1 MIHVETKRKKERLL
15 PGHLLSLLL
24 IGGVLYLF
32 LVGTQGMTAKTEA
45 EQRNMLDQAI
55 RRATIQCYAIEGR
68 YPPSVEYLEEHYGL
82 STDREKYHVF
92 YDGWAS
98 NIMPD
103 ITVFPA
109 SEEEEGLSWQ

>member
-1 MIHVETKRKKERLL
+1 MIHVEQKKKQNRSFFGYLIS
-15 PGHLLSLLL
+15 GLL
-24 IGGVLYLF
+24 IGGFLYLF
-32 LVGTQGMTAKTEA
+32 LIGTQGIASKTES
-45 EQRNMLDQAI
+45 EQLNVLDQAI

-68 YPPSVEYLEEHYGL
+68 YPPSVEYLEEHYGI
-82 STDREKYHVF
+82 SIDREKYHVF

-109 SEEEEGLSWQ
+109 SKEEEGLSWQ

>member
-1 MIHVETKRKKERLL
+1 MIHVEQKKKQNRFSFGYLIS
-15 PGHLLSLLL
+15 GLL
-24 IGGVLYLF
+24 IGGFLYLF
-32 LVGTQGMTAKTEA
+32 LIGTQGIASKTES
-45 EQRNMLDQAI
+45 EQLNVLDQAI

-68 YPPSVEYLEEHYGL
+68 NPPSVEYLEEHYGI
-82 STDREKYHVF
+82 SIDREKYYVF

-109 SEEEEGLSWQ
+109 SKEEEGLSWQ

>member
-1 MIHVETKRKKERLL
+1 MIHVEMKRKIER
-15 PGHLLSLLL
+15 PIFGFLLSLIL
-24 IGGVLYLF
+24 IGGFLGLF
-32 LVGTQGMTAKTEA
+32 LLGTRGISSKTEA
-45 EQRNMLDQAI
+45 EQLSVLKQAI
-55 RRATIQCYAIEGR
+55 QRASIQCYAIEGR

-82 STDREKYHVF
+82 SIDREKYHVF

-109 SEEEEGLSWQ
+109 SEEEEGLSWR

>member
-1 MIHVETKRKKERLL
+1 MIHVEQKKKQNRSFFGYLIS
-15 PGHLLSLLL
+15 GLL
-24 IGGVLYLF
+24 IGGFLYLF
-32 LVGTQGMTAKTEA
+32 LIGTQGIASKTES
-45 EQRNMLDQAI
+45 EQLNVLDQAI

-68 YPPSVEYLEEHYGL
+68 YPPSVEYLEEHYGI
-82 STDREKYHVF
+82 SIDREKYYVI

-109 SEEEEGLSWQ
+109 SKEEEGLSWQ

>member
-1 MIHVETKRKKERLL
+1 MIRVERKRKPIRPFWGYLVSVVLMGSLL
-15 PGHLLSLLL
+15 YLLL
-24 IGGVLYLF
+24 IG
-32 LVGTQGMTAKTEA
+32 TQSLAAKTDS
-45 EQRNMLDQAI
+45 EQLQVLDQAI

-82 STDREKYHVF
+82 SIDREKYYVF

-103 ITVFPA
+103 ITIFPA
-109 SEEEEGLSWQ
+109 SNEEEGFSWQ

>member
-1 MIHVETKRKKERLL
+1 MIHVEQKRKKER
-15 PGHLLSLLL
+15 PSFGYLLSALLL
-24 IGGVLYLF
+24 GGCLYLF
-32 LVGTQGMTAKTEA
+32 LLGTQGIAARTET
-45 EQRNMLDQAI
+45 EQLNVLDQAI

-82 STDREKYHVF
+82 SIDREKYHVF

-103 ITVFPA
+103 ITIFPV
-109 SEEEEGLSWQ
+109 SEEEEGISWQ

>member
-1 MIHVETKRKKERLL
+1 MIHVERKQKQTRSVFGYLI
-15 PGHLLSLLL
+15 SILL
-24 IGGVLYLF
+24 IGAFLYLF
-32 LVGTQGMTAKTEA
+32 LIGTQGIASKA
-45 EQRNMLDQAI
+45 ESEQLNVLDQAI

-82 STDREKYHVF
+82 SIDREKYHVF

-103 ITVFPA
+103 ITIFPA
-109 SEEEEGLSWQ
+109 SDKEEGFAWQ

>member
-1 MIHVETKRKKERLL
+1 MIHVERKRNETRSFFSYLF
-15 PGHLLSLLL
+15 SILL
-24 IGGVLYLF
+24 IGGFLYLF
-32 LVGTQGMTAKTEA
+32 LIGTKGIAFKA
-45 EQRNMLDQAI
+45 ESEQLNVLDQAI

-82 STDREKYHVF
+82 SIDREKYYVF

-98 NIMPD
+98 NIMPE

-109 SEEEEGLSWQ
+109 SDEEEGLSWQ

>member
-1 MIHVETKRKKERLL
+1 MIHVEQKKKQNRSVFGYLFS
-15 PGHLLSLLL
+15 GLL
-24 IGGVLYLF
+24 IGGFLYLF
-32 LVGTQGMTAKTEA
+32 LIGTQGIASKTES
-45 EQRNMLDQAI
+45 EQLNVLDQAI

-68 YPPSVEYLEEHYGL
+68 YPPSVEYLEEHYGI
-82 STDREKYHVF
+82 SIDREKYHVF

-109 SEEEEGLSWQ
+109 SKEEEGLSWQ

>member
-1 MIHVETKRKKERLL
+1 MIHVERKRKQEQPLWGYLISGLL
-15 PGHLLSLLL
+15 LGGLLYLLL
-24 IGGVLYLF
+24 IGTRGIVS
-32 LVGTQGMTAKTEA
+32 KTES
-45 EQRNMLDQAI
+45 EQLQVLDQAI

-68 YPPSVEYLEEHYGL
+68 YPPSVEYLEKHYGL
-82 STDREKYHVF
+82 SIDREKYYVF

-109 SEEEEGLSWQ
+109 SNEEEGFSWQ

>member
-1 MIHVETKRKKERLL
+1 MIHVEQKKKQNRSSFGYLIS
-15 PGHLLSLLL
+15 GLL
-24 IGGVLYLF
+24 IGGFLYLF
-32 LVGTQGMTAKTEA
+32 LIGTQGIASKTES
-45 EQRNMLDQAI
+45 EQLNVLDQAI

-68 YPPSVEYLEEHYGL
+68 YPPSVEYLEEHYGI
-82 STDREKYHVF
+82 SIDREKYHVF

-109 SEEEEGLSWQ
+109 SKEEEGLSWQ

>member
-1 MIHVETKRKKERLL
+1 MIHVERKRKQTRSLFGYLISVLL
-15 PGHLLSLLL
+15 IGGFLYLLL
-24 IGGVLYLF
+24 IG
-32 LVGTQGMTAKTEA
+32 TQGIASKTKTE
-45 EQRNMLDQAI
+45 QLNVLDQAI

-82 STDREKYHVF
+82 SIDREKYHVF

-109 SEEEEGLSWQ
+109 SDVEEGLPWQ

>member
-1 MIHVETKRKKERLL
+1 MIHVERKRKQTRSVFSYLI
-15 PGHLLSLLL
+15 SVLL
-24 IGGVLYLF
+24 IGGFLYLF
-32 LVGTQGMTAKTEA
+32 LIGTQGIASKTKTE
-45 EQRNMLDQAI
+45 QLNVLDQAI

-82 STDREKYHVF
+82 SIDREKYHVF

-109 SEEEEGLSWQ
+109 SDVEEGLPWQ

>member
-1 MIHVETKRKKERLL
+1 MIHVETKQKKERSVLGYL
-15 PGHLLSLLL
+15 ISALL
-24 IGGVLYLF
+24 IISCLYLF
-32 LVGTQGMTAKTEA
+32 LAGTKSIAAKTEA
-45 EQRNMLDQAI
+45 EQLSVLDQAI

-82 STDREKYHVF
+82 SIDREKYYVF

-109 SEEEEGLSWQ
+109 NDTEEGILWQ